1 MVVLADKEEI
11 GSVGIT
17 GMQSA
22 FLVDLITE
30 ISNACGKNPI
40 VVRSKSICLSADV
53 TACFDPNFADVYEKR
68 NSAIISCGTA
78 MSKYTGSRGKSGT
91 NDAPAELVGF
101 VRKLFAENNV
111 MWQTA
116 ELGKIDMGGGGT
128 VAMYIA
134 NQNIQTVDIGV
145 PVISMHAPYE
155 VVSKADVYSTY
166 EAFCAFVK

>member
-17 GMQSA
+17 GMQSD
-22 FLVDLITE
+22 FLIDLMSE
-30 ISNACGKNPI
+30 ISVALGKNPI
-40 VVRSKSICLSADV
+40 VVRSKSKCLSADV
-53 TACFDPNFADVYEKR
+53 TACFDPNFGEVYEKR
-68 NSAIISCGTA
+68 NSAIISCGTT

-91 NDAPAELVGF
+91 NDASAELVGF
-101 VRKLFAENNV
+101 VRKLFADNGV
-111 MWQTA
+111 IWQTG
-116 ELGKIDMGGGGT
+116 ELGKVDMGGGGT

-134 NQNIQTVDIGV
+134 NHNIETVDLGV